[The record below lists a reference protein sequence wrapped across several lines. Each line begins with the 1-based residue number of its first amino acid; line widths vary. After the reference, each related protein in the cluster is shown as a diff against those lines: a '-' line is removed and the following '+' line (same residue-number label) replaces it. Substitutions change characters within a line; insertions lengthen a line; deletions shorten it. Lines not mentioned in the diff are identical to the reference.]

1 MIRALEEFDS
11 VSWTQ
16 GRAIVVLGR
25 RHIRRIFVAVMQM
38 AEEDPTVPTASG
50 LVAQNSECDRDMNS
64 PNSAVVVVAP
74 DTAVPGFNAVPC
86 DADGIR
92 VQSYEQRCVPLCV

>member
-1 MIRALEEFDS
+1 MSACVKSARAIGALEEFGS

-38 AEEDPTVPTASG
+38 AEEDDAVSRS
-50 LVAQNSECDRDMNS
+50 AQ
-64 PNSAVVVVAP
+64 
-74 DTAVPGFNAVPC
+74 
-86 DADGIR
+86 
-92 VQSYEQRCVPLCV
+92 